1 MSLAFPRGL
10 AVFYGLFLPIGETV
24 RRWHQLNDIH
34 MWPAW
39 LDDILIG
46 AFLLYAAWRLGKDR
60 VSGQRWLASAWGC
73 ACGMGYFSF
82 FGQLARIGEVDPG
95 PLSTH
100 SMLMMKGVGLL
111 LAIAALCVSLREPG
125 TRMPAV
131 KANVEPLL

>member
-24 RRWHQLNDIH
+24 RRWHQLKDFS

-46 AFLLYAAWRLGKDR
+46 AFLLYAVWQFNKDH
-60 VSGQRWLASAWGC
+60 VSGQRWLAAAWGC

-95 PLSTH
+95 PMSTH
-100 SMLMMKGVGLL
+100 SMLLMKGVGLL
-111 LAIAALCVSLREPG
+111 LAIAALCISLREPG
-125 TRMPAV
+125 ARAPAV
-131 KANVEPLL
+131 KASLQPDL

>member
-1 MSLAFPRGL
+1 MSLAFPRRL

-24 RRWHQLNDIH
+24 RRWHQLKDVS

-46 AFLLYAAWRLGKDR
+46 AFLLYAVWRLGNDQA
-60 VSGQRWLASAWGC
+60 SGQRWLAAAWGC

-100 SMLMMKGVGLL
+100 AMLVLKGVGLL
-111 LAIAALCVSLREPG
+111 LAIGALCVSLREPG
-125 TRMPAV
+125 ARTPVV
-131 KANVEPLL
+131 KASLGPGI